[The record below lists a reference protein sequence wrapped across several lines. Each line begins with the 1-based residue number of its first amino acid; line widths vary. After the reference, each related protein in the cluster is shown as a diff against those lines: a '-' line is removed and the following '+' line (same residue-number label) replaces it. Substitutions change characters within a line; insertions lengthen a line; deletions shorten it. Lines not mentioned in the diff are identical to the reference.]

1 MLVFI
6 YLLGTSE
13 AIPSEQLCQ
22 VCFCTRCQE
31 KIGFMSNKTTSSDGY
46 VKVLGFLRGMIE
58 EKHAMIIRGNIQS
71 LTTSVLR
78 Q

>member
-1 MLVFI
+1 MLLFI

-22 VCFCTRCQE
+22 VCFGMRCQE

-46 VKVLGFLRGMIE
+46 VKVLGFLRGMI
-58 EKHAMIIRGNIQS
+58 
-71 LTTSVLR
+71 
-78 Q
+78 